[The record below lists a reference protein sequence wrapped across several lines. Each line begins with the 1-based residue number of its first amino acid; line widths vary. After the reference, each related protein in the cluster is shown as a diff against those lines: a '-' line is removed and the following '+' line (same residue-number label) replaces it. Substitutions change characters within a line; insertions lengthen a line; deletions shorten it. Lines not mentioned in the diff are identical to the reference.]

1 MYMSNMYGSKNENY
15 KTIEVFSRKA
25 KPVYSNRIKSLET
38 TLELIRGDSEANR
51 GYLTLKTTYKIYLF
65 I

>member
-15 KTIEVFSRKA
+15 KTMEVFSRKA

-38 TLELIRGDSEANR
+38 TLELI
-51 GYLTLKTTYKIYLF
+51 
-65 I
+65 